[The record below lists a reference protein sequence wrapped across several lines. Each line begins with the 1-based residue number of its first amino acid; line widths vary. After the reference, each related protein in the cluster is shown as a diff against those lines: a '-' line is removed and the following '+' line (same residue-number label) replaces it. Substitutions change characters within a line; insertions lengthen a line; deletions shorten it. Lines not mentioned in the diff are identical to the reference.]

1 MCNKLLIP
9 YVFPEAIQDFYE
21 MITYQI
27 WKKKKKPKTKHF
39 CQLNQMLHMVKD

>member
-27 WKKKKKPKTKHF
+27 WKKKKNPKQNTFVNWIKCF
-39 CQLNQMLHMVKD
+39 IW